1 MIIAWNKTK
10 MSSSLKQYLR
20 LTSISLLLLTAI
32 NAAVAGVLFIID
44 PSGHGMGMNVSYI
57 KDSPFNSYLIPGIV
71 LLIVNGLLNF
81 IAAYFVFKERPF
93 ASLWVIAQGILLIG
107 WIVIQVIMV
116 KDISMLHIIM
126 FTIGMILTMSGFLLL
141 ALRRKDA
148 NR

>member
-1 MIIAWNKTK
+1 MD
-10 MSSSLKQYLR
+10 SSLKRYLR
-20 LTSISLLLLTAI
+20 IISISLLLLTAI

>member
-1 MIIAWNKTK
+1 MD
-10 MSSSLKQYLR
+10 SSLKRYLR

-32 NAAVAGVLFIID
+32 NATVAGVLFIVD

-57 KDSPFNSYLIPGIV
+57 MDSPFNTYLIPGLV

-81 IAAYFVFKERPF
+81 IAAYFVFRKKPF
-93 ASLWVIAQGILLIG
+93 ASFWVIAQGILLSG